1 MVEGDKGGG
10 RRRRRRRMRERC
22 VPTMH
27 VLSDVCESC
36 DETRVIIDWLITHQ
50 FDSE

>member
-1 MVEGDKGGG
+1 MGEEEEEEED
-10 RRRRRRRMRERC
+10 ERALRAYQ
-22 VPTMH
+22 H